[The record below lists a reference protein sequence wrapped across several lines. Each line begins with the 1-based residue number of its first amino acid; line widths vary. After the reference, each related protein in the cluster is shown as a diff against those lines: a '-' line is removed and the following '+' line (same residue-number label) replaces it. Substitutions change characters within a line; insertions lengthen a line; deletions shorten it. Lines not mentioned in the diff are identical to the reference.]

1 MLLHFTPF
9 GRGLYAIG
17 YSKEAASFVGINVA
31 RSKFWLYVASGAVSA
46 LAGIYWTL
54 RYTSARS
61 DNASGLE
68 LAVIAAVLLGGV
80 SIFGGKGSIP
90 GVIAGVL
97 LIGTLNYALRLA
109 RVSDVVLITVTGAAA
124 DRLGRG
130 TEHRLRDQAV
140 APHPTRPPELHP
152 HAPPEHL
159 PRHQPLPGPD
169 RTGCTDRTKE
179 KGRTMMLNR
188 KSTGRTGRLAGMVA
202 IAAAAATT
210 P

>member
-1 MLLHFTPF
+1 
-9 GRGLYAIG
+9 
-17 YSKEAASFVGINVA
+17 
-31 RSKFWLYVASGAVSA
+31 

-109 RVSDVVLITVTGAAA
+109 RVSDVVLITVTG
-124 DRLGRG
+124 L
-130 TEHRLRDQAV
+130 LLILSVV
-140 APHPTRPPELHP
+140 APSIGSAIRQWRHTR
-152 HAPPEHL
+152 
-159 PRHQPLPGPD
+159 RV
-169 RTGCTDRTKE
+169 RRSFT
-179 KGRTMMLNR
+179 R
-188 KSTGRTGRLAGMVA
+188 K
-202 IAAAAATT
+202 AT
-210 P
+210 